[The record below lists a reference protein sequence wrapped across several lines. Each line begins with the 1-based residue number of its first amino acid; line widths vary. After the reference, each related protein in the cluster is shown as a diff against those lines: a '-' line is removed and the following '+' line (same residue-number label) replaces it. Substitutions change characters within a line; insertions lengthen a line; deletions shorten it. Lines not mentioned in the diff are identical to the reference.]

1 MGNIYR
7 VNKRVAFF
15 GIVAALVL
23 TSCASLFNSI
33 PTPKLGTFTQQE
45 LNEAQRIRNDPRLY
59 GIRLDSEHYAKYLK
73 VTGQE
78 VE

>member
-1 MGNIYR
+1 MRNIYT

-23 TSCASLFNSI
+23 TSCASLFNGV
-33 PTPKLGTFTQQE
+33 PTPKTGTFTQQE
-45 LNEAQRIRNDPRLY
+45 LNEFRRIRNDPRMY
-59 GIRLDSEHYAKYLK
+59 GIRLDSEQYARYLK

-78 VE
+78 LE